1 MPNILPE
8 DPSHSIAIPFET
20 TMPSPAVTSSSSF
33 HPVGDPLPF
42 QWPSFLRQRIPV
54 LLLTYHQ
61 LALVFRHD
69 IEGDDDD
76 VNEEE
81 NEVEEGGESEE
92 KKPKPYGN
100 SSDLSRR
107 PRRHFPPLS
116 SRLSTHATSVLLP
129 IEQVRLCAFFDVDR
143 AVRPFPLHDALSPLC
158 WSSLVNTLDV
168 ACQMIFTTRGGAGG
182 GGGGGGGGVPGEEIY
197 EWITQTLLPNVGEKE
212 VWGWRIQDE
221 SIFSCVQHPMEM
233 TLVHVRRPRRSALGD
248 DDDTRSSAIADNS
261 TVPKGGRE
269 SAIEVESMKMAS
281 VAEVVWTYYRH
292 RQRAAS
298 ATPPEEASRSS
309 GRTTWGQRSEADP
322 TAAPIPSTTSTTMS
336 EDVPNEARSS
346 WEGASLILCCSSRR
360 EQESVCHQLP
370 RLLQAYHQEHTTPH
384 QTSSSSS
391 ILLKSVASPEHRGPP
406 HQREEANSAEG
417 NGEEEWRFLS
427 LLRLTTS
434 PFAFARGEAEILV
447 VCDAQLGRL
456 SSSSPST
463 TSSPFASSSP
473 AAYTRERKKREDVE
487 DHFFTAVSSDDRRR
501 KPSSRFSLLA
511 AGVPIRL
518 LIHFSLPK
526 GLLQR
531 DPVEVKTFLAGR
543 ARALLG
549 DPKSVSDYCISRW
562 KRAMSV
568 SGSSRESML
577 SSQRRGGSSPT
588 AIGGEEHHREDEDDN
603 VEKKEEE
610 DEAIHSTS
618 LLPFSFPSSQ
628 STKVRVCV
636 VLTDFQ
642 VRGPVGERL
651 QEVLFHEP

>member
-1 MPNILPE
+1 MGKEKKDESVAEEMASTASAGPLLVTPPAPDYSHSGVPPVEVSAMPNILPE

-20 TMPSPAVTSSSSF
+20 TMPSPAVTSSSSSSF

-69 IEGDDDD
+69 VEGDDDD

-81 NEVEEGGESEE
+81 NEEEEGGESEE

-298 ATPPEEASRSS
+298 ATPPEEAYKFTAP
-309 GRTTWGQRSEADP
+309 TT
-322 TAAPIPSTTSTTMS
+322 TTTTTTTTK
-336 EDVPNEARSS
+336 RKK
-346 WEGASLILCCSSRR
+346 CS
-360 EQESVCHQLP
+360 
-370 RLLQAYHQEHTTPH
+370 
-384 QTSSSSS
+384 
-391 ILLKSVASPEHRGPP
+391 K
-406 HQREEANSAEG
+406 
-417 NGEEEWRFLS
+417 
-427 LLRLTTS
+427 
-434 PFAFARGEAEILV
+434 
-447 VCDAQLGRL
+447 
-456 SSSSPST
+456 
-463 TSSPFASSSP
+463 
-473 AAYTRERKKREDVE
+473 ERKKN
-487 DHFFTAVSSDDRRR
+487 
-501 KPSSRFSLLA
+501 L
-511 AGVPIRL
+511 
-518 LIHFSLPK
+518 
-526 GLLQR
+526 
-531 DPVEVKTFLAGR
+531 EVKEIRG
-543 ARALLG
+543 
-549 DPKSVSDYCISRW
+549 SDS
-562 KRAMSV
+562 
-568 SGSSRESML
+568 
-577 SSQRRGGSSPT
+577 
-588 AIGGEEHHREDEDDN
+588 
-603 VEKKEEE
+603 
-610 DEAIHSTS
+610 
-618 LLPFSFPSSQ
+618 
-628 STKVRVCV
+628 
-636 VLTDFQ
+636 
-642 VRGPVGERL
+642 
-651 QEVLFHEP
+651 